1 MHFDFW
7 ILIQH
12 FQQNPMDVQKLY
24 ISPSD
29 LRLDSMRLASKLYKD
44 EFRPD
49 FLVALWRG
57 GAPIGIAVH
66 EYLKWHGCNSD
77 HIAIR
82 TSRYTGIDQTAEAVE
97 VHSTSYL
104 RQKLKPGSSIL
115 LVDDVWDSGTT
126 IVAFYEKLEK
136 NLSFPLS
143 QLDIRVAVVYYKPSR
158 NPTALEPRYYL
169 KETTDWLVF
178 PHELEGMDLKEIEKA
193 MGAEIA
199 SLMSS
204 ADAEK

>member
-1 MHFDFW
+1 MADT
-7 ILIQH
+7 
-12 FQQNPMDVQKLY
+12 QKLY
-24 ISPSD
+24 ISPND
-29 LRLDSMRLASKLYKD
+29 LRLDSFRLAEKLHKD
-44 EFRPD
+44 GFRPD

-57 GAPIGIAVH
+57 GAPIAMNVH
-66 EYLKWHGCNSD
+66 EYLKWHGCDAD

-82 TSRYTGIDQTAEAVE
+82 TSRYVGIDQVAEAVE

-104 RQKLKPGSSIL
+104 CEKLKPGSSIL

-136 NLSFPLS
+136 SLNFPVN

-158 NPTALEPRYYL
+158 NQTALMPRYYL
-169 KETTDWLVF
+169 KETTEWLVF
-178 PHELEGMDLKEIEKA
+178 PHELEGMDMAEIEKA
-193 MGAEIA
+193 MGPEIA

-204 ADAEK
+204 SGARK